1 MRGSKWAVA
10 LAVGVLAMGCDV
22 AEASLAAAEAP
33 LLDEAA
39 QSLSAH
45 GREEVARRGAIVLP
59 GQATPFGRSMAE
71 WSTRWYG
78 WHFGVAAEQNPAL
91 ALEADCDVA
100 QGPVYFVP
108 MYDFATTYARTCR
121 VPFGKPVYVPLW
133 VIINDF
139 PCPDPAFEPAPGQ
152 TLEQF
157 LQEGVLGFNAG
168 LQGLSVTVDGRPVD
182 VARHRHTSRL
192 FTFTAEP
199 SLVGQIPD
207 ACLLGGVP
215 QKGVVDGYSLM
226 LLLAPGE
233 HEVRVQAPQTPFGA
247 PVDFTYRL
255 NVER

>member
-1 MRGSKWAVA
+1 MRGSSWAVA
-10 LAVGVLAMGCDV
+10 VAVAALALGRG
-22 AEASLAAAEAP
+22 EAQAVESEPA

-39 QSLSAH
+39 QVLSAH

-59 GQATPFGRSMAE
+59 GKARPMGRGMAE

-78 WHFGVAAEQNPAL
+78 WHFGVPAAQNPAL

-108 MYDFATTYARTCR
+108 MYDFATEYARTCR

-133 VIINDF
+133 VIINDY

-157 LQEGVLGFNAG
+157 LREGVLGFNAG
-168 LQGLSVTVDGRPVD
+168 LQGLSVTVDGRAVD
-182 VARHRHTSRL
+182 VAQHRHTSGL

-199 SLVGQIPD
+199 SLIGKIPD
-207 ACLLGGVP
+207 ACLIGGVP
-215 QKGVVDGYSLM
+215 QQGVVDGWSMM

-233 HEVRVQAPQTPFGA
+233 HVVRVQAPQTPFGA

-255 NVER
+255 VVER